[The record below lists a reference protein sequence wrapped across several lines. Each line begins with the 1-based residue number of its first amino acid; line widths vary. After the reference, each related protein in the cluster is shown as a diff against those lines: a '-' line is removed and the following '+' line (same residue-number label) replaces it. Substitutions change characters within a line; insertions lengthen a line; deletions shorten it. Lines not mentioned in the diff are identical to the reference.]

1 MLVSSGLGSYFSRR
15 FTGDDDGRLMKVLG
29 SVMIIVGVLAAV
41 LFTLLGRLVWLPLGV
56 KMLVA
61 VLLIAPAGFVMGMPF
76 PTGLRRLEA
85 WHSPSLRWAWSLN
98 AAASVLGSVGA
109 LVCSIYLGLV
119 QTLLVG
125 GALYLAALAIIAR
138 GQARTVQPAVMP
150 VLTSRSE

>member
-1 MLVSSGLGSYFSRR
+1 
-15 FTGDDDGRLMKVLG
+15 
-29 SVMIIVGVLAAV
+29 
-41 LFTLLGRLVWLPLGV
+41 
-56 KMLVA
+56 
-61 VLLIAPAGFVMGMPF
+61 MGMPF

-138 GQARTVQPAVMP
+138 GQARAKQPAVHARFNRP
-150 VLTSRSE
+150 VRNKHPERVV